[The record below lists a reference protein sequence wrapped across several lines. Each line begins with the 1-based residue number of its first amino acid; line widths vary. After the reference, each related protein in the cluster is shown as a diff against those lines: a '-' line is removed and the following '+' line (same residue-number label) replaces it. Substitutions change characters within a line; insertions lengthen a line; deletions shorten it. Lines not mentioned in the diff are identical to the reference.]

1 MKRIY
6 SEVRCDYYN
15 SVHNFWTVDAWMG
28 PDENDEEGKVVAVI
42 NGTTGDVWYCDPDA
56 RIDSAVDELIKAKVK
71 EIRNP
76 LGTNGNHPVSKYF
89 LRKNGFRMSS
99 FHKALTRRLKGP
111 DFSAKVVFHFSVGGD
126 KTNHVYVEYND
137 TKKHQNRSHYLDAE
151 AITTSELVNFCSKA
165 GIDLLRD

>member
-6 SEVRCDYYN
+6 AEVRCDYYN
-15 SVHNFWTVDAWMG
+15 SVHNFWTVDAWMS
-28 PDENDEEGKVVAVI
+28 PDEDDEEGKVVAVI

-56 RIDSAVDELIKAKVK
+56 GIDSTVDELIKAKVK

-76 LGTNGNHPVSKYF
+76 LGASGNRPVSEYF
-89 LRKNGFRMSS
+89 LRKNGFRTSS
-99 FHKALTRRLKGP
+99 FYNALTRRWKGP
-111 DFSAKVVFHFSVGGD
+111 DFSAKVVFHFSLGGV
-126 KTNHVYVEYND
+126 KTNRVYVEYND
-137 TKKHQNRSHYLDAE
+137 TKKRQNRSHTLDAE